1 MSEVAR
7 GFRETRERR
16 VGALLERAK
25 VFSGA
30 LKALLPSTDR
40 LLAVVI
46 VERDRGM
53 ERVAV
58 VRNNIVKGFSG
69 TDEPRL
75 ISKPTDESR

>member
-7 GFRETRERR
+7 GFRGTRDRR
-16 VGALLERAK
+16 VGALDERAK

-30 LKALLPSTDR
+30 LKALLLSKER

-53 ERVAV
+53 ERAAV
-58 VRNNIVKGFSG
+58 VRNNIVKGPAARRAQI
-69 TDEPRL
+69 DP
-75 ISKPTDESR
+75 KPTDKSR